1 MPGLARFDVTPLAW
15 RLGFLYAALFLVV
28 GCYLPY
34 MPVWLHWRGLDEDEI
49 ALLLAA
55 PLFARILFTPLISF
69 AADWSGARRTVL
81 IALAW
86 GTLLS
91 LLLLWASSGFWQ
103 MLLATLLLAFN
114 WTTIMP
120 LIEAVAVSGVRSAG
134 LDYGRVRLWGSG
146 SFILASFGCGPDHRA
161 VWRRFRAAAAGGRN
175 GADDCGRLP
184 LAARRRGPSFASP
197 PALRRISLADA
208 VKLAHSPSFLL
219 FLLAASTIQAS
230 HALYYT
236 FGTLH
241 WRAQGFADGT
251 IGALWALGVVAEIGL
266 FAVSGPI
273 LARWGAGML
282 MAAGAAAALRWGLM
296 AFDPP
301 LWATAMLQCL
311 HAMSFGAAH
320 LAAISFL
327 SQAVP
332 EDHGATAQGV
342 YAAVVAGLVLG
353 LATIACGP
361 LYQSLAGEAYAVMA
375 VLALIGAASAVF
387 LMRRWRGE
395 RVVGPDP
402 GSAPERGGRRHHC
415 AGGVGEAGDAIAL
428 EQQRPVEIDP
438 IRVLREQQ
446 GRGHGERRRHHAP
459 DHDLEPERARA
470 SAAVASASV
479 RPPVLSSLMFTAS

>member
-1 MPGLARFDVTPLAW
+1 MPGLARHEVTPLAW
-15 RLGFLYAALFLVV
+15 RLGFLYAALFVVV

-34 MPVWLHWRGLDEDEI
+34 MPVWLHWRGLGEDEI
-49 ALLLAA
+49 AVLLAA
-55 PLFARILFTPLISF
+55 PLFARILFTPVISF
-69 AADWSGARRTVL
+69 ATDWSGARRAVL

-91 LLLLWASSGFWQ
+91 FLLLWASGGFWQ

-146 SFILASFGCGPDHRA
+146 SFILASFG
-161 VWRRFRAAAAGGRN
+161 AGLVIGQF
-175 GADDCGRLP
+175 GASSVMPMLVGATVLMIAGVHLLP
-184 LAARRRGPSFASP
+184 REVASRPSPAT
-197 PALRRISLADA
+197 PALRRISIADA
-208 VKLAHSPSFLL
+208 VKLAHSHSFLL

-266 FAVSGPI
+266 FAVSGSI
-273 LARWGAGML
+273 LARWGAPRML

-332 EDHGATAQGV
+332 ENHGATAQGV

-361 LYQSLAGEAYAVMA
+361 LYQSLAGEAYARHG
-375 VLALIGAASAVF
+375 GAGAD
-387 LMRRWRGE
+387 RRGE
-395 RVVGPDP
+395 RRLADAALAWRARGRPDP
-402 GSAPERGGRRHHC
+402 GSAPERCRRRHHR
-415 AGGVGEAGDAIAL
+415 AGGVGETGDAIAV

-438 IRVLREQQ
+438 ICVLREQQ
-446 GRGHGERRRHHAP
+446 GRGHGERRRHHA
-459 DHDLEPERARA
+459 AR
-470 SAAVASASV
+470 
-479 RPPVLSSLMFTAS
+479 P

>member
-1 MPGLARFDVTPLAW
+1 MSGLARRQITPLAW

-34 MPVWLHWRGLDEDEI
+34 MPVWLHWRGQSEDAI
-49 ALLLAA
+49 AFLLAA
-55 PLFARILFTPLISF
+55 PLFARILFTPAISF
-69 AADWSGARRTVL
+69 AADWSGARRAVL

-91 LLLLWASSGFWQ
+91 FLLLWASGGFWQ

-120 LIEAVAVSGVRSAG
+120 LIEAVAVSGVRGAG

-146 SFILASFGCGPDHRA
+146 TFILASFG
-161 VWRRFRAAAAGGRN
+161 AGLTIGKF
-175 GADDCGRLP
+175 GEGSIMPMLVVATLLTIAGVYMLP
-184 LAARRRGPSFASP
+184 RDVTERPSP
-197 PALRRISLADA
+197 GTPALRRISLADA
-208 VKLAHSPSFLL
+208 AKLAHSPSFLL

-251 IGALWALGVVAEIGL
+251 IGALWALGVIAEIVL
-266 FAVSGPI
+266 FAVSAPL
-273 LARWGAGML
+273 LARWGAARML
-282 MAAGAAAALRWGLM
+282 MAAGAAAALRWGIM

-301 LWATAMLQCL
+301 LWATAIVQCL
-311 HAMSFGAAH
+311 HAMTFGAAH
-320 LAAISFL
+320 LAAIHFL

-332 EDHGATAQGV
+332 EDRGATAQGL

-353 LATIACGP
+353 IVTIACGP
-361 LYQSLAGEAYAVMA
+361 LYQHLGGEAYAVMA
-375 VLALIGAASAVF
+375 ALALIGMASTLV

-395 RVVGPDP
+395 RVVGPIEVQP
-402 GSAPERGGRRHHC
+402 
-415 AGGVGEAGDAIAL
+415 
-428 EQQRPVEIDP
+428 Q
-438 IRVLREQQ
+438 
-446 GRGHGERRRHHAP
+446 
-459 DHDLEPERARA
+459 
-470 SAAVASASV
+470 SAAGAGLTVPEV
-479 RPPVLSSLMFTAS
+479 

>member
-1 MPGLARFDVTPLAW
+1 MPGLARFEVTPLAW
-15 RLGFLYAALFLVV
+15 RLAFLYAALFLVV

-34 MPVWLHWRGLDEDEI
+34 MPVWLHWRGLDEDAI

-69 AADWSGARRTVL
+69 ASDWSGARRTVL
-81 IALAW
+81 IVLAW

-91 LLLLWASSGFWQ
+91 FLLLWASSGFWQ

-146 SFILASFGCGPDHRA
+146 SFILASFACGLIIGQYG
-161 VWRRFRAAAAGGRN
+161 AASV
-175 GADDCGRLP
+175 LP
-184 LAARRRGPSFASP
+184 LLVAATLLP
-197 PALRRISLADA
+197 
-208 VKLAHSPSFLL
+208 L
-219 FLLAASTIQAS
+219 FLLAASMIQAS

-251 IGALWALGVVAEIGL
+251 IGALWALGVIAEIGL
-266 FAVSGPI
+266 FAVSRPI
-273 LARWGAGML
+273 LAKWGAGRVL
-282 MAAGAAAALRWGLM
+282 FAAGAAAAVRWALM
-296 AFDPP
+296 AFDPS
-301 LWATAMLQCL
+301 LWATAILQCL

-320 LAAISFL
+320 LAAIYFL

-332 EDHGATAQGV
+332 EDRGATAQGL

-353 LATIACGP
+353 FATIACGP
-361 LYQSLAGEAYAVMA
+361 LYRALSGEAYAVMA
-375 VLALIGAASAVF
+375 LLALAGAGSAVF

-395 RVVGPDP
+395 RVVGAIQVQPQSP
-402 GSAPERGGRRHHC
+402 GGGGMTMPE
-415 AGGVGEAGDAIAL
+415 L
-428 EQQRPVEIDP
+428 
-438 IRVLREQQ
+438 
-446 GRGHGERRRHHAP
+446 
-459 DHDLEPERARA
+459 
-470 SAAVASASV
+470 
-479 RPPVLSSLMFTAS
+479 

>member
-1 MPGLARFDVTPLAW
+1 MPRLARHDVTPLAW
-15 RLGFLYAALFLVV
+15 RLGFLYAALFVVV

-34 MPVWLHWRGLDEDEI
+34 MPVWLHWRDLSEDEI
-49 ALLLAA
+49 AFLLAA
-55 PLFARILFTPLISF
+55 PLFARILFTPVISF
-69 AADWSGARRTVL
+69 ATDWSGARRAVL

-91 LLLLWASSGFWQ
+91 VLLLWASGGFWQ

-120 LIEAVAVSGVRSAG
+120 LTEAVAVSGVRSAG

-146 SFILASFGCGPDHRA
+146 SFILTSFG
-161 VWRRFRAAAAGGRN
+161 AGLVIGQF
-175 GADDCGRLP
+175 GASSVMPMILGATVLMIAGVHLLP
-184 LAARRRGPSFASP
+184 RGVASSRSPSTP
-197 PALRRISLADA
+197 VLRRISIVDA

-241 WRAQGFADGT
+241 WRVQGFADGT

-266 FAVSGPI
+266 FAVSGSI
-273 LARWGAGML
+273 LARWGASRML
-282 MAAGAAAALRWGLM
+282 TAAGAAAALRWGLM

-301 LWATAMLQCL
+301 LWATLILQCL
-311 HAMSFGAAH
+311 HALSFGAAH

-332 EDHGATAQGV
+332 ENHGATAQGV
-342 YAAVVAGLVLG
+342 YAAVVAGLVVG
-353 LATIACGP
+353 LATITCGP
-361 LYQSLAGEAYAVMA
+361 IYQSLAGEAYGVMA
-375 VLALIGAASAVF
+375 VLALIGAASAVL

-395 RVVGPDP
+395 RVVGPIQVQP
-402 GSAPERGGRRHHC
+402 
-415 AGGVGEAGDAIAL
+415 
-428 EQQRPVEIDP
+428 Q
-438 IRVLREQQ
+438 
-446 GRGHGERRRHHAP
+446 
-459 DHDLEPERARA
+459 
-470 SAAVASASV
+470 SAAGAGVTV
-479 RPPVLSSLMFTAS
+479 PEV

>member
-1 MPGLARFDVTPLAW
+1 MLGLARYEITPLAW
-15 RLGFLYAALFLVV
+15 RLGFLYAALFVVV

-34 MPVWLHWRGLDEDEI
+34 MPVWLHWRSLSEDQI
-49 ALLLAA
+49 AFLLAA

-81 IALAW
+81 IFLAW

-91 LLLLWASSGFWQ
+91 FLLLWASSGFWQ

-146 SFILASFGCGPDHRA
+146 SFILASLGAGLAIGQFG
-161 VWRRFRAAAAGGRN
+161 AASV
-175 GADDCGRLP
+175 LP
-184 LAARRRGPSFASP
+184 MLVIATSLMIIGVYVLPRDVASRPSPAT

-208 VKLAHSPSFLL
+208 VRLAHSPSFLW
-219 FLLAASTIQAS
+219 FLLAASMIQAS

-251 IGALWALGVVAEIGL
+251 IGALWALGVVAEIAL
-266 FAVSGPI
+266 FAASGPI
-273 LARWGAGML
+273 LAKWGAGRVL
-282 MAAGAAAALRWGLM
+282 LAAGAAAAARWGLM

-301 LWATAMLQCL
+301 LWATAILQCL

-320 LAAISFL
+320 LAAITFL

-332 EDHGATAQGV
+332 EDRGATAQGL

-361 LYQSLAGEAYAVMA
+361 LYRALGGEAYAVMA
-375 VLALIGAASAVF
+375 SLALVGTAGAVV

-395 RVVGPDP
+395 RVVG
-402 GSAPERGGRRHHC
+402 
-415 AGGVGEAGDAIAL
+415 AI
-428 EQQRPVEIDP
+428 QVQP
-438 IRVLREQQ
+438 Q
-446 GRGHGERRRHHAP
+446 
-459 DHDLEPERARA
+459 
-470 SAAVASASV
+470 SAAGAGMTV
-479 RPPVLSSLMFTAS
+479 PEL

>member
-1 MPGLARFDVTPLAW
+1 MPGLVRFEVTPLAW

-34 MPVWLHWRGLDEDEI
+34 MPVWLHWRDLSEDEI
-49 ALLLAA
+49 AFLLAA
-55 PLFARILFTPLISF
+55 PLFARLLFTPLISF
-69 AADWSGARRTVL
+69 AADWSGARRAVL
-81 IALAW
+81 IVLAW

-91 LLLLWASSGFWQ
+91 FLLLWASSGFWQ

-146 SFILASFGCGPDHRA
+146 SFILASFGAGLIIGQFGAVSVLPMLVIATSLMIAGVYVLPCDITSRA
-161 VWRRFRAAAAGGRN
+161 SPA
-175 GADDCGRLP
+175 
-184 LAARRRGPSFASP
+184 P
-197 PALRRISLADA
+197 PALRRISLSDA

-219 FLLAASTIQAS
+219 FLFAASMIQAS
-230 HALYYT
+230 HALYYA

-251 IGALWALGVVAEIGL
+251 IGALWALGVIAEIAL
-266 FAVSGPI
+266 FAASGPI
-273 LARWGAGML
+273 LAKWGAGKL
-282 MAAGAAAALRWGLM
+282 LFAAGVATAVRWGLM

-301 LWATAMLQCL
+301 LWATAILQCL

-320 LAAISFL
+320 LAAIYFL

-332 EDHGATAQGV
+332 EDRGATAQGL
-342 YAAVVAGLVLG
+342 YAAVVGGLVLG

-361 LYQSLAGEAYAVMA
+361 LYRSLGGEAYAVMA
-375 VLALIGAASAVF
+375 LLALVGAGSAVF

-395 RVVGPDP
+395 RVVGPIQVQP
-402 GSAPERGGRRHHC
+402 QSA
-415 AGGVGEAGDAIAL
+415 AGGGMTV
-428 EQQRPVEIDP
+428 
-438 IRVLREQQ
+438 
-446 GRGHGERRRHHAP
+446 
-459 DHDLEPERARA
+459 PE
-470 SAAVASASV
+470 V
-479 RPPVLSSLMFTAS
+479 

>member
-1 MPGLARFDVTPLAW
+1 MPGLARFEVTPLAW
-15 RLGFLYAALFLVV
+15 RLGFLYAALFVVV

-34 MPVWLHWRGLDEDEI
+34 MPVWLHWRGLDEDAI

-81 IALAW
+81 IVLAW

-91 LLLLWASSGFWQ
+91 FLLLWASSGFWQ

-146 SFILASFGCGPDHRA
+146 SFILASFACGLIIGQYS
-161 VWRRFRAAAAGGRN
+161 AASV
-175 GADDCGRLP
+175 LP
-184 LAARRRGPSFASP
+184 LLVAATSLMIAGVYLLPRDIAGRASPSP
-197 PALRRISLADA
+197 PALRRISLADTA
-208 VKLAHSPSFLL
+208 KLAHSPSFLL
-219 FLLAASTIQAS
+219 FLLAASLIQAS

-251 IGALWALGVVAEIGL
+251 IGALWALGVMAEIGL

-273 LARWGAGML
+273 LAKWGAGRVL
-282 MAAGAAAALRWGLM
+282 FAAGAAAAVRWGLM

-301 LWATAMLQCL
+301 LWATALLQCL

-320 LAAISFL
+320 LAAIYFL

-332 EDHGATAQGV
+332 EDRGATAQGL

-353 LATIACGP
+353 FATIACGP
-361 LYQSLAGEAYAVMA
+361 LYRALGGEAYAVMA
-375 VLALIGAASAVF
+375 LLALVGAGSAVF

-395 RVVGPDP
+395 RVVGPIEVQP
-402 GSAPERGGRRHHC
+402 
-415 AGGVGEAGDAIAL
+415 
-428 EQQRPVEIDP
+428 Q
-438 IRVLREQQ
+438 
-446 GRGHGERRRHHAP
+446 
-459 DHDLEPERARA
+459 
-470 SAAVASASV
+470 SAAGAGMIV
-479 RPPVLSSLMFTAS
+479 PEL

>member
-1 MPGLARFDVTPLAW
+1 MQRLARLDVSPLAW
-15 RLGFLYAALFLVV
+15 RLGFLYAALFVVV
-28 GCYLPY
+28 GFYLPY
-34 MPVWLHWRGLDEDEI
+34 MPVWLHWRSLSEDQI
-49 ALLLAA
+49 AVLLAA
-55 PLFARILFTPLISF
+55 PLFARILFTPVISF

-91 LLLLWASSGFWQ
+91 FLLLWASGGFWQ
-103 MLLATLLLAFN
+103 MLLAMLLLAFN

-146 SFILASFGCGPDHRA
+146 TFILASFGAGL
-161 VWRRFRAAAAGGRN
+161 VIGQLGAASVMPMLVAATLLMIAGVYL
-175 GADDCGRLP
+175 LP
-184 LAARRRGPSFASP
+184 REVTRKPVPTSP
-197 PALRRISLADA
+197 LRRISLADA

-219 FLLAASTIQAS
+219 FLLAASAIQAS
-230 HALYYT
+230 HALYYS

-251 IGALWALGVVAEIGL
+251 IGALWALGVVAEIVL

-273 LARWGAGML
+273 LARWGAGRML
-282 MAAGAAAALRWGLM
+282 MAAGAAAALRWGIM

-301 LWATAMLQCL
+301 LFATAMLQCL
-311 HAMSFGAAH
+311 HAFTFGAAH
-320 LAAISFL
+320 LAAIQFL

-332 EDHGATAQGV
+332 EDRGATAQGV

-361 LYQSLAGEAYAVMA
+361 LYQSLAGEAYGVMA
-375 VLALIGAASAVF
+375 LLALVGAASAVL

-395 RVVGPDP
+395 RVVGPIQVQP
-402 GSAPERGGRRHHC
+402 QSA
-415 AGGVGEAGDAIAL
+415 AGGGMTVPEA
-428 EQQRPVEIDP
+428 
-438 IRVLREQQ
+438 
-446 GRGHGERRRHHAP
+446 
-459 DHDLEPERARA
+459 
-470 SAAVASASV
+470 
-479 RPPVLSSLMFTAS
+479 

>member
-1 MPGLARFDVTPLAW
+1 MPVLTRFGVTPLGW

-34 MPVWLHWRGLDEDEI
+34 MPVWLQWRGLDEDEI
-49 ALLLAA
+49 AVLLAA
-55 PLFARILFTPLISF
+55 PLFARILFTPAISF
-69 AADWSGARRTVL
+69 AADWSGARRAVL

-91 LLLLWASSGFWQ
+91 LLLLWASSGFWP
-103 MLLATLLLAFN
+103 MLLACLLVALN

-146 SFILASFGCGPDHRA
+146 SFILASFGAGLVIGQFGEISIMPMLVIATALTIASVSLLPRDVA
-161 VWRRFRAAAAGGRN
+161 SSPSSSTAA
-175 GADDCGRLP
+175 
-184 LAARRRGPSFASP
+184 
-197 PALRRISLADA
+197 PARISLTDA

-219 FLLAASTIQAS
+219 LLLAASTIQAS

-251 IGALWALGVVAEIGL
+251 IGALWALGVVAEVGL
-266 FAVSGPI
+266 FAVSGSI
-273 LARWGAGML
+273 LARLGAARML
-282 MAAGAAAALRWGLM
+282 MAAGAAAALRWGIM

-301 LWATAMLQCL
+301 LWATAMAQCL

-332 EDHGATAQGV
+332 ENHGATAQGV
-342 YAAVVAGLVLG
+342 YASVVGGIVLG
-353 LATIACGP
+353 LVTIACGP

-375 VLALIGAASAVF
+375 LLALIGVLSTVF

-395 RVVGPDP
+395 RVVGPIQVQP
-402 GSAPERGGRRHHC
+402 QSA
-415 AGGVGEAGDAIAL
+415 AGGGMTVPEA
-428 EQQRPVEIDP
+428 
-438 IRVLREQQ
+438 
-446 GRGHGERRRHHAP
+446 
-459 DHDLEPERARA
+459 
-470 SAAVASASV
+470 
-479 RPPVLSSLMFTAS
+479 

>member
-1 MPGLARFDVTPLAW
+1 MPRLARHDVTPLAW
-15 RLGFLYAALFLVV
+15 RLGFLYAALFVVV

-34 MPVWLHWRGLDEDEI
+34 MPVWLHWRDLSEDEI
-49 ALLLAA
+49 AFLLAA
-55 PLFARILFTPLISF
+55 PLFARILFTPVISF
-69 AADWSGARRTVL
+69 ATDWSGARRAVL

-91 LLLLWASSGFWQ
+91 VLLLWASGGFWQ

-120 LIEAVAVSGVRSAG
+120 LTEAVAVSGVRSAG

-146 SFILASFGCGPDHRA
+146 SFILTSFG
-161 VWRRFRAAAAGGRN
+161 AGLVIGQF
-175 GADDCGRLP
+175 GASSVMPMILGATVLMIDEL
-184 LAARRRGPSFASP
+184 RRRPRHRSIGASSVMPMILGATVLMIAGVHLLPRGVASSRSPSTP
-197 PALRRISLADA
+197 VLRRISIVDA

-241 WRAQGFADGT
+241 WRVQGFADGT

-266 FAVSGPI
+266 FAVSGSI
-273 LARWGAGML
+273 LARWGASRML
-282 MAAGAAAALRWGLM
+282 TAAGAAAALRWGLM

-301 LWATAMLQCL
+301 LWATLILQCL
-311 HAMSFGAAH
+311 HALSFGAAH

-332 EDHGATAQGV
+332 ENHGATAQGV

-353 LATIACGP
+353 LATITCGP
-361 LYQSLAGEAYAVMA
+361 IYQSLAGEAYGVMA
-375 VLALIGAASAVF
+375 VLALIGAASAVL

-395 RVVGPDP
+395 RVVGPIQVQP
-402 GSAPERGGRRHHC
+402 
-415 AGGVGEAGDAIAL
+415 
-428 EQQRPVEIDP
+428 Q
-438 IRVLREQQ
+438 
-446 GRGHGERRRHHAP
+446 
-459 DHDLEPERARA
+459 
-470 SAAVASASV
+470 SAAGAGVTV
-479 RPPVLSSLMFTAS
+479 PEV